1 MQFTNNLIIL
11 FPFSDKLAYINSENE
26 DDFEEETKPT
36 DSNNNSD
43 QELSNDV
50 SNTTKLITYITPDSP
65 IANFTSLND
74 VKTYRQS
81 IDFMQENH
89 LTSTNKSENS
99 DDEHSSQFKSIR
111 LIGTDLLSEL
121 ELFRKTY
128 IILHTHLD
136 DCSEQLIK
144 IYSKYLNKFLKSIER
159 YRLRSDIIDL
169 MILIACEN
177 TIVGFL
183 YTKLWPNI
191 LQLNYT
197 EDQLISLKCKQLT
210 HLLKLNSKL
219 NDQTIMEC
227 SKFFNIDQKY
237 FRLNTQPCLNELKRL
252 SLFNIPFEK
261 LDCIK
266 MSIDLLTNELTISL
280 ANQKEQC
287 VITSEIL
294 IPLFA
299 FVLIKSSL
307 NCFKSIIY
315 FIDKFQLSAKQSVK
329 SFNSTSLDEL
339 AYFMATFR
347 AAIQFIETSQ

>member
-1 MQFTNNLIIL
+1 M
-11 FPFSDKLAYINSENE
+11 
-26 DDFEEETKPT
+26 
-36 DSNNNSD
+36 
-43 QELSNDV
+43 
-50 SNTTKLITYITPDSP
+50 
-65 IANFTSLND
+65 
-74 VKTYRQS
+74 
-81 IDFMQENH
+81 
-89 LTSTNKSENS
+89 
-99 DDEHSSQFKSIR
+99 
-111 LIGTDLLSEL
+111 
-121 ELFRKTY
+121 
-128 IILHTHLD
+128 
-136 DCSEQLIK
+136 
-144 IYSKYLNKFLKSIER
+144 
-159 YRLRSDIIDL
+159 
-169 MILIACEN
+169 
-177 TIVGFL
+177 
-183 YTKLWPNI
+183 
-191 LQLNYT
+191 QLNYT

-219 NDQTIMEC
+219 NEQTIMEC